1 MIRMKVTKERDW
13 SVYAYDDLS
22 DDYDDDNDHN
32 DDEKEAQAYKELGLL
47 MLLVGVAVLTF
58 ASLVYFAEKVQAI
71 IISGLLVFFAN
82 LYWIGLH
89 KRFGLDYQGGSGLG
103 KDEFNLN
110 FGSHMLRKLLV
121 IKNIRLMKIYTHAG
135 QPCRLLVFP

>member
-32 DDEKEAQAYKELGLL
+32 DDYKECQAYKELGLL

-71 IISGLLVFFAN
+71 IISSLLVFFAEKAPS
-82 LYWIGLH
+82 LWG
-89 KRFGLDYQGGSGLG
+89 
-103 KDEFNLN
+103 
-110 FGSHMLRKLLV
+110 
-121 IKNIRLMKIYTHAG
+121 
-135 QPCRLLVFP
+135 